1 MNARPGEHQEAGG
14 QDTSYGDA
22 SYEDADQEQSETH
35 RTKDTSVS
43 RKPSGAYRAGSIP
56 TTDPASP
63 PGPPLHRQS
72 PFRIGFLFTVGAVL
86 ALLLAWTMVVAQ
98 SVLIIILLAFF
109 LALGLSPV
117 VTMIERMGLPR
128 WLAVAV
134 VVLAGLGLLSL
145 AVWAVVPVFT
155 KQITTLINEGPALL
169 SSLRDNPELRSL
181 DDRFQVITKASEFLA
196 SRDLATQAFGG
207 VLGAG
212 QVLVSTVVSV
222 ITMTVLTL
230 YFLATLPSIKRAIY
244 RLSPASRRERLRYL
258 ADEIFERVGAYLSG
272 LFVIVTLAG
281 TGTMIFLLI
290 AGLGEYALALAVVVA
305 IVDFVPLV
313 GPTIGL
319 VIVTTVCFV
328 SSPQQG
334 IAALCYYII
343 YTQFE
348 AYFIYPR
355 VMSRSVSVPG
365 VVTITAALLG
375 GTLLGVV
382 GGLIAIPTA
391 AIILLLLREVVQ
403 PRLDST

>member
-1 MNARPGEHQEAGG
+1 MTDPAAGDPFEG
-14 QDTSYGDA
+14 PADA
-22 SYEDADQEQSETH
+22 PNRTDNDAV
-35 RTKDTSVS
+35 R
-43 RKPSGAYRAGSIP
+43 RGRGAYRAGSRPEPAPNIP
-56 TTDPASP
+56 Q
-63 PGPPLHRQS
+63 GPPLHRQS
-72 PFRIGFLFTVGAVL
+72 PLRIGFLFTVGALL
-86 ALLLAWTMVVAQ
+86 ALLLAQTAVLAQ

-109 LALGLSPV
+109 VALGLTPLV
-117 VTMIERMGLPR
+117 ATIERLGLPR
-128 WLAVAV
+128 WLAVAL
-134 VVLAGLGLLSL
+134 VVLTGLGLLAL
-145 AVWAVVPVFT
+145 AVWAIAPVFT
-155 KQITTLINEGPALL
+155 KQITTLIEQGPALL
-169 SSLRDNPELRSL
+169 TSLRDNPELRSL
-181 DDRFQVITKASEFLA
+181 DDRFGVITKASEFLA
-196 SRDLATQAFGG
+196 SGEIATQAFGG

-212 QVLVSTVVSV
+212 QVLVSTLVSV

-230 YFLATLPSIKRAIY
+230 YFLATMPSIKRAIY

-290 AGLGEYALALAVVVA
+290 IGLGEYALALAVVVA
-305 IVDFVPLV
+305 LFDFIPLV

-319 VIVTTVCFV
+319 VIVTTICFI

-334 IAALCYYII
+334 IAALIYYIV

-375 GTLLGVV
+375 GTLLGIV
-382 GGLIAIPTA
+382 GALIAIPTA
-391 AIILLLLREVVQ
+391 AIILLLLREVIQ